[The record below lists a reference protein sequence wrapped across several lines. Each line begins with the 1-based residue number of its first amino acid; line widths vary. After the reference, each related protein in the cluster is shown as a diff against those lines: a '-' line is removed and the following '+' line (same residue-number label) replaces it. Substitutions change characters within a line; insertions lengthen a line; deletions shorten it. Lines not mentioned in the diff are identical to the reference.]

1 MSLSKLTK
9 LKTLNC
15 GANKID
21 GKGITEFTRVCTTI
35 QRLNLSGLGYDD
47 SKYGTLTDDDLIS
60 IASNIKLTHLNICN
74 SI

>member
-9 LKTLNC
+9 LKTLKC

-21 GKGITEFTRVCTTI
+21 GKGITEFTRVCITI
-35 QRLNLSGLGYDD
+35 QRLSVNGLGFNDN
-47 SKYGTLTDDDLIS
+47 KYGTLTDDDLIS